1 MLAPVSMPPAWLDQ
15 DVASVRRAAGL
26 LQIQEFAFFRLAY
39 RHWHGRS
46 APDRDL
52 EPLLISYLFRRRV
65 PPWVRHLAREVQER
79 SANAALLPQDYG
91 LDIAPP
97 PPPWSTTGAVSWLSS
112 WRPAAAAR
120 SWPCSR
126 SSVRD
131 PTEDTL
137 STQASE
143 MLAGTGPRGLE
154 AQSPDCESCKSANS
168 SLRAAFPWS
177 PIILHKTL

>member
-52 EPLLISYLFRRRV
+52 EPLFISYLFRRRV

-79 SANAALLPQDYG
+79 SANAALLPQDSG
-91 LDIAPP
+91 LEIASPP
-97 PPPWSTTGAVSWLSS
+97 PAVVHRRRRQL
-112 WRPAAAAR
+112 AL
-120 SWPCSR
+120 
-126 SSVRD
+126 VM
-131 PTEDTL
+131 
-137 STQASE
+137 ASCGCCALVAL
-143 MLAGTGPRGLE
+143 LAV
-154 AQSPDCESCKSANS
+154 
-168 SLRAAFPWS
+168 
-177 PIILHKTL
+177 

>member
-65 PPWVRHLAREVQER
+65 PPWMRHLAREVQER

-91 LDIAPP
+91 LEIASPP
-97 PPPWSTTGAVSWLSS
+97 PAVVHRRRRQL
-112 WRPAAAAR
+112 AL
-120 SWPCSR
+120 
-126 SSVRD
+126 VM
-131 PTEDTL
+131 
-137 STQASE
+137 ASCGCCALVAL
-143 MLAGTGPRGLE
+143 LAV
-154 AQSPDCESCKSANS
+154 
-168 SLRAAFPWS
+168 
-177 PIILHKTL
+177 